1 MRILMVAPQLPHAA
15 AHNAGALVMHAQLI
29 ALSERH
35 QVTLAAFAG
44 RESSEGEA
52 ISALRARG
60 ITVHALW
67 RSEPAGLRRRLR
79 RWRLLF
85 RWLRAGRPLAV
96 LQSEHPA
103 MHALLDQL
111 TATQQ
116 FDVLLVEYH
125 LMATFRYPSELPSI
139 LTEHEVGLIPAHEAR
154 ERPGN
159 LLRRLLRDTEWQRWL
174 RYERRVWSRFDRIQ
188 VFSGRDHSAIRL
200 VAPEVTE
207 RVRVN
212 PLGVALPPL
221 GDDALVEPHTVV
233 FVGWFAHPPNVDA
246 ALWLGR
252 EIMPRL
258 RALHP
263 EARLLIVGARPT
275 VEMQALA
282 CEYIAITGRVP
293 LVEPYLERAAVV
305 VAPLRLGGGMRVKV
319 LQALAL
325 GKAVVATPIAA
336 EGLARLE
343 GDLPLR
349 LGNDA
354 DELANA
360 LAELL
365 ARPEERDGLG
375 RRARAFVERY
385 HSAEAYVQRLEATM
399 AEIVSP
405 TAAR

>member
-1 MRILMVAPQLPHAA
+1 MQ
-15 AHNAGALVMHAQLI
+15 
-29 ALSERH
+29 
-35 QVTLAAFAG
+35 T
-44 RESSEGEA
+44 
-52 ISALRARG
+52 
-60 ITVHALW
+60 
-67 RSEPAGLRRRLR
+67 
-79 RWRLLF
+79 
-85 RWLRAGRPLAV
+85 
-96 LQSEHPA
+96 
-103 MHALLDQL
+103 LLDHL

-125 LMATFRYPSELPSI
+125 LMATYRYPSGLPSI

-188 VFSGRDHSAIRL
+188 VFSGRDHGAIKL
-200 VAPEVTE
+200 VAPEAVE

-212 PLGVALPPL
+212 PLGVALPPTV
-221 GDDALVEPHTVV
+221 DDALVEPHTVV

-246 ALWLGR
+246 ALWLGH

-275 VEMQALA
+275 AEMQALA

-336 EGLARLE
+336 EGLARVD

-349 LGNDA
+349 IGNDA

-375 RRARAFVERY
+375 RRARAYVERY

>member
-1 MRILMVAPQLPHAA
+1 MVAPQLPHAA
-15 AHNAGALVMHAQLI
+15 AHNAGALVMHAQLM

-35 QVTLAAFAG
+35 QVTLATFAG
-44 RESSEGEA
+44 RDSSEGEA

-67 RSEPAGLRRRLR
+67 LSEPAGFRRGLR
-79 RWRLLF
+79 RWHLLS
-85 RWLRAGRPLAV
+85 RWLLAGRPLAV
-96 LQSEHPA
+96 LQSECAA
-103 MHALLDQL
+103 MQTLLDHL

-125 LMATFRYPSELPSI
+125 LMATYRYPSGLPSI

-174 RYERRVWSRFDRIQ
+174 RYERGVWSRFDRIQ
-188 VFSGRDHSAIRL
+188 VFSGRDHSAIRT
-200 VAPEVTE
+200 VAPEIMG
-207 RVRVN
+207 RVHVN
-212 PLGVALPPL
+212 PLGVALPPAA
-221 GDDALVEPHTVV
+221 DDAPVEPHTVV

-246 ALWLGR
+246 ALWLGH

-258 RALHP
+258 RVLHP

-275 VEMQALA
+275 AEMQALA

-293 LVEPYLERAAVV
+293 LVEPYLERAAVA

-336 EGLARLE
+336 EGLARVE

-365 ARPEERDGLG
+365 ACAEERDGLG

-385 HSAEAYVQRLEATM
+385 HSAEAYVQRLEATI
-399 AEIVSP
+399 AEIAPTP
-405 TAAR
+405 TAR